1 MYLTTLKVIKIISL
15 VDELTISHHP
25 GGSVCKESTH
35 NAGDLG
41 SVPGLGRSPGEGN
54 GSPLQC
60 SCLENHH
67 GQRSLEG
74 CSPWGRKELD
84 ITEQISTCIIN
95 HSIIFSSNS

>member
-1 MYLTTLKVIKIISL
+1 MYLTTLKVIKIVSL

-60 SCLENHH
+60 SCLEK
-67 GQRSLEG
+67 E
-74 CSPWGRKELD
+74 SPWAEEPGGLQSMGSQRVGH
-84 ITEQISTCIIN
+84 N
-95 HSIIFSSNS
+95 